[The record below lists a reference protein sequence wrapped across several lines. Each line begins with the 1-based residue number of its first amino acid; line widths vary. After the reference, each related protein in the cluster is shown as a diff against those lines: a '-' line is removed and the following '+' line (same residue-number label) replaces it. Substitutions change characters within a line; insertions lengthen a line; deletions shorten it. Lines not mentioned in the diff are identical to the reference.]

1 MDRGASKSGDLSPAR
16 IPLVVE
22 ALCTADAV
30 YGLVGEIRKLAVDGR
45 QSDALASL
53 AYLADAVEGHR
64 PILRGVIA
72 AEREAA
78 DARHLTQRTL
88 APFFG
93 PKTAE
98 HPNPANDDQSLSP
111 QQPGPDVA

>member
-1 MDRGASKSGDLSPAR
+1 MAALSPAR
-16 IPLVVE
+16 LPLSVE
-22 ALCTADAV
+22 VLCTADAV
-30 YGLVGEIRKLAVDGR
+30 YGMVAEIQMLAANGRK
-45 QSDALASL
+45 SDALSAL

-72 AEREAA
+72 AEAQTA
-78 DARHLTQRTL
+78 QARHLTQRTL

-98 HPNPANDDQSLSP
+98 HADTAQNDNHPPSP

>member
-1 MDRGASKSGDLSPAR
+1 MSLSPAR
-16 IPLVVE
+16 LPLSVE
-22 ALCTADAV
+22 VLCTADAA
-30 YGLVGEIRKLAVDGR
+30 YGLIGEIHKLAANGR
-45 QSDALASL
+45 QSDALSSL

-78 DARHLTQRTL
+78 EARDFTQRTL

-93 PKTAE
+93 RQAAE
-98 HPNPANDDQSLSP
+98 HADTAQNDNQPPSP
-111 QQPGPDVA
+111 HQP

>member
-1 MDRGASKSGDLSPAR
+1 MAPLSPAR
-16 IPLVVE
+16 LPLSVE
-22 ALCTADAV
+22 VLCTADAV
-30 YGLVGEIRKLAVDGR
+30 YGMVGEIQTLAANGR
-45 QSDALASL
+45 QSDALSAL

-78 DARHLTQRTL
+78 EARHLTQRTL

-93 PKTAE
+93 GKPAE
-98 HPNPANDDQSLSP
+98 HPNAANDQSPSP
-111 QQPGPDVA
+111 EQPSPDVA

>member
-1 MDRGASKSGDLSPAR
+1 LS
-16 IPLVVE
+16 VE
-22 ALCTADAV
+22 VLCTADAV
-30 YGLVGEIRKLAVDGR
+30 YGMVGEIHHLAANGR

-53 AYLADAVEGHR
+53 AYLAEAVASRR
-64 PILRGVIA
+64 PILRGVIG

-78 DARHLTQRTL
+78 EARHLTQRTL

-98 HPNPANDDQSLSP
+98 HADTAQNDNQPPSP
-111 QQPGPDVA
+111 HQP

>member
-1 MDRGASKSGDLSPAR
+1 MAALSPAR
-16 IPLVVE
+16 LPLSVE
-22 ALCTADAV
+22 VLCTADAA
-30 YGLVGEIRKLAVDGR
+30 YGLIGEIQTLAANGR
-45 QSDALASL
+45 QSDALSAL

-64 PILRGVIA
+64 PILRGVIT

-78 DARHLTQRTL
+78 QARHLTQRTL

-98 HPNPANDDQSLSP
+98 HPNPANDDQSPSP